1 MDSHGTDIP
10 AESPAEP
17 AEPGE
22 PVSAQAQAGAG
33 TDYAGAGYP
42 GQVPPAEN
50 ATEDSDAA
58 MAGRPP
64 AADETLGRGVS
75 DEAADEPVSG
85 VVEDD
90 VVVLET
96 EEPAGYPASAGVAAS
111 PGATT
116 SATSGATTSAPEQWS
131 EIKAGFVDDPSAA
144 VKLAAG
150 QVERAIGGLMTSVRQ
165 RQDSLFPSRQ
175 GGDATDTEEL
185 RKALQGYRGLF
196 EQLDQMTRQFA
207 VDQGRVA
214 GRI

>member
-50 ATEDSDAA
+50 ATEDSDAG
-58 MAGRPP
+58 MAGRPQ
-64 AADETLGRGVS
+64 AADETLARGVS

-96 EEPAGYPASAGVAAS
+96 EEPAGYPDSAGVAAS

-116 SATSGATTSAPEQWS
+116 SATSGATTSGLEQWS
-131 EIKAGFVDDPSAA
+131 EIKAAFVDDPSAA

-165 RQDSLFPSRQ
+165 RQDSLFPSPQ
-175 GGDATDTEEL
+175 VGDATDTEEL

>member
-1 MDSHGTDIP
+1 MDSHGTDIS

-17 AEPGE
+17 GE
-22 PVSAQAQAGAG
+22 PAQAQAQAGAG

-96 EEPAGYPASAGVAAS
+96 EEPAGYPDSPGVAAS